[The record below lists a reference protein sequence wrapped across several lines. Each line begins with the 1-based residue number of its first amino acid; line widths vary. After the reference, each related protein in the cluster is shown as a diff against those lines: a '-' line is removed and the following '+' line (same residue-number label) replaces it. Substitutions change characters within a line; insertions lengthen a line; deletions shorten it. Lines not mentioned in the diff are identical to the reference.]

1 MCETLERKLEL
12 VAFHQLML
20 KAQALFSPLEYV
32 ENKHSTPLVDFKKL
46 SEKELGYRM
55 LRMYFHKTEN
65 LYFLQLDLRLL
76 IFGKAKSSAK
86 KKQIFISSYLQDLHI
101 YLLTNIGFKVPGLSL
116 VIDREFDDSKLYRIV
131 EEPIQC
137 QQGIKKMLCNCN
149 RNFIICRVCLDL
161 QYYSPIS

>member
-1 MCETLERKLEL
+1 
-12 VAFHQLML
+12 ML

-32 ENKHSTPLVDFKKL
+32 KNKHSTPLVDFKKL

-76 IFGKAKSSAK
+76 IFGKTKFSTK
-86 KKQIFISSYLQDLHI
+86 KQQIFISSYLQDLHI
-101 YLLTNIGFKVPGLSL
+101 YLLTNGFKVPGLSL

-149 RNFIICRVCLDL
+149 RNFTISQVCLDL